1 MLKMV
6 NYPNFEHTI
15 TPHFLKLPFRRRE
28 ASFILTYFHV
38 SKLDSVLL
46 NPLLL
51 FYFLYFYQ
59 LHLRIQVGGYLPH
72 SLMT

>member
-28 ASFILTYFHV
+28 AFFILTYFHV
-38 SKLDSVLL
+38 SKLDIVLL
-46 NPLLL
+46 NPILL
-51 FYFLYFYQ
+51 FYC
-59 LHLRIQVGGYLPH
+59 LRICEADQEIVMLFV
-72 SLMT
+72 S